1 MEFRRVL
8 FRSGAPAKGNTL
20 LNYLGI
26 GPSELDFLVDR
37 NPLKHDLYSPGMK
50 IPVRGTDAI
59 TSEKPDVLLVLAWNF
74 FDEIKDQQAD
84 FLAAGGQFLV
94 PLPQPTQIGRGAGRE
109 RVGEYV

>member
-1 MEFRRVL
+1 MLKEMKAKGL
-8 FRSGAPAKGNTL
+8 KIAGYGAPAKGNTL
-20 LNYLGI
+20 LNYFGI

-74 FDEIKDQQAD
+74 FAEIKDPPAD
-84 FLAAGGQFLV
+84 FLA
-94 PLPQPTQIGRGAGRE
+94 RSEER
-109 RVGEYV
+109 RVGKGCASTC